1 MNSFVSLFSGAGG
14 EGGGGAKSAGSTGL
28 LSDWNDYSTAH
39 SGGGGDLESNTSSIF
54 ASTSKRVESAGSSV
68 LNLVTSAG
76 TSGLSK
82 IQSSTSNTFLPS
94 QKQWTY
100 FAVFMAS
107 GLFFLSLA
115 LFVMLPMLVLAPA
128 KFATSFTLGCVCVM
142 ASFFALRGWKQ
153 QLVHMLG
160 KERLPFTGAYLGSIL
175 GTLYSSLWLHS
186 YLMSIF
192 FSGVQVFA
200 LLYYV
205 SSYFP
210 GGASGVKLLVSS
222 VYSGFMNLLGLIF
235 NK

>member
-1 MNSFVSLFSGAGG
+1 
-14 EGGGGAKSAGSTGL
+14 
-28 LSDWNDYSTAH
+28 
-39 SGGGGDLESNTSSIF
+39 
-54 ASTSKRVESAGSSV
+54 
-68 LNLVTSAG
+68 
-76 TSGLSK
+76 
-82 IQSSTSNTFLPS
+82 
-94 QKQWTY
+94 
-100 FAVFMAS
+100 MAA

-153 QLVHMLG
+153 QLIHMVG
-160 KERLPFTGAYLGSIL
+160 RERLPFTGAYLGSIF

-210 GGASGVKLLVSS
+210 GGASGVKLLTSS
-222 VYSGFMNLLGLIF
+222 IYSGFVNLLGIIF
-235 NK
+235 KR